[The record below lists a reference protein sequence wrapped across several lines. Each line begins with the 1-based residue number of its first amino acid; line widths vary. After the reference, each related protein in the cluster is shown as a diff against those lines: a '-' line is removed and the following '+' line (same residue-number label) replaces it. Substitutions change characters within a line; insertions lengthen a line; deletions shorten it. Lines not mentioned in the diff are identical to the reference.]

1 MMIILSRF
9 RVLST
14 ESPDQ
19 SHLISYQGVAF
30 YRDFFEEMLRKN
42 ITPMVTL
49 SHFDMPYTLE
59 SEMGGWLNPDSVEWF
74 VSFASICFEEFGSLV
89 PFWIT
94 FNEPMQTVVGG
105 WENGNW
111 PPGLSSNKGRDLYVA
126 AKHIHMAHAKVY
138 RLYEATFKPQ
148 FGGRVGITLNTDWF
162 EPADESNPSH
172 VAMAEQSQQFRL
184 GIWASPIFHGQYP
197 EIVRNIIGNRSE
209 AQGFAE
215 SRLPAFTEDEVTLLK
230 GSVDFLGLNMY
241 TSDLAEPYDFPI
253 EEVSVAADNGA
264 FYTKDETWYSSGSF
278 WLKVTPQGIRKTLNW
293 IREKYDNPPVIITEN
308 GVSDNIG
315 NIDDLSRIY
324 YYKHYI
330 NNVLK
335 AILLDKCNVEGY
347 VAWSLLDNFEWSFGY
362 TMKFGL
368 TRVDFSSPNRTRTP
382 KASSRF
388 IEKLARQNGF
398 LESDGPC

>member
-1 MMIILSRF
+1 
-9 RVLST
+9 
-14 ESPDQ
+14 
-19 SHLISYQGVAF
+19 
-30 YRDFFEEMLRKN
+30 MLRKN

-197 EIVRNIIGNRSE
+197 EIVRDIIGNRSE

-230 GSVDFLGLNMY
+230 GSLDFLGLNMY